1 MKTYTKPEI
10 ANTDNARIVTVLA
23 AKAVG
28 MLLGAYVAKK
38 LLGDDIVGKLQGIE
52 GVLACE

>member
-28 MLLGAYVAKK
+28 MLFGAYVAKK
-38 LLGDDIVGKLQGIE
+38 MLGDDIVGKIQGIE
-52 GVLACE
+52 GVLVCE